1 VRVRD
6 LIRSAKGTMAM
17 VTDLKK
23 GGKTVCKTTKP
34 VKKGIVIPAKKTKST
49 AVKSMK
55 FETPKDLSPRMK
67 HIHKMA
73 QKYIIAQKK
82 KSVTRR
88 SKAVS
93 IVKTKD
99 GRKVYVKKMTNQKAR
114 SLVNPNEAP
123 KTRCV
128 RASRDRKA
136 MMQVVN
142 QYKVAHLNK
151 LREAR
156 VKASKKKTAFTPIKI
171 RKGASGLGKYNDKV
185 EKKNIKLQG
194 LPKDVTE
201 HKIRLALGA
210 SSKDVTD
217 VKIMPCKKDQNKKFA
232 MLSTPNELA
241 AKSVFASRVGKMRLG
256 SMAITKPCAEKV
268 TLTKE
273 QKELAKKEKA
283 ELKAKKAAIT
293 KKNRANQLENK
304 KAAKR
309 CSTHR
314 RSPKFAPTKVFRNRK
329 THQVYAVKKN
339 PAAKAPTK
347 GRSKMAG
354 HNRMRAMV
362 RLTRK

>member
-1 VRVRD
+1 
-6 LIRSAKGTMAM
+6 M
-17 VTDLKK
+17 
-23 GGKTVCKTTKP
+23 
-34 VKKGIVIPAKKTKST
+34 
-49 AVKSMK
+49 
-55 FETPKDLSPRMK
+55 
-67 HIHKMA
+67 
-73 QKYIIAQKK
+73 
-82 KSVTRR
+82 
-88 SKAVS
+88 
-93 IVKTKD
+93 
-99 GRKVYVKKMTNQKAR
+99 KMTNQKAR

-156 VKASKKKTAFTPIKI
+156 VKASKKKTTFTPIKI
-171 RKGASGLGKYNDKV
+171 KKGSSGLGKYNDKV

-194 LPKDVTE
+194 LPEDVTE

-217 VKIMPCKKDQNKKFA
+217 VKIMPCKKDQNKK
-232 MLSTPNELA
+232 
-241 AKSVFASRVGKMRLG
+241 
-256 SMAITKPCAEKV
+256 EK
-268 TLTKE
+268 T
-273 QKELAKKEKA
+273 

-293 KKNRANQLENK
+293 KQNRANQLENK

-339 PAAKAPTK
+339 PAAKATFK

>member
-1 VRVRD
+1 
-6 LIRSAKGTMAM
+6 
-17 VTDLKK
+17 
-23 GGKTVCKTTKP
+23 
-34 VKKGIVIPAKKTKST
+34 
-49 AVKSMK
+49 
-55 FETPKDLSPRMK
+55 
-67 HIHKMA
+67 MA

-142 QYKVAHLNK
+142 QYKVAHLN
-151 LREAR
+151 
-156 VKASKKKTAFTPIKI
+156 KI

>member
-1 VRVRD
+1 
-6 LIRSAKGTMAM
+6 
-17 VTDLKK
+17 
-23 GGKTVCKTTKP
+23 
-34 VKKGIVIPAKKTKST
+34 
-49 AVKSMK
+49 
-55 FETPKDLSPRMK
+55 
-67 HIHKMA
+67 
-73 QKYIIAQKK
+73 
-82 KSVTRR
+82 
-88 SKAVS
+88 
-93 IVKTKD
+93 
-99 GRKVYVKKMTNQKAR
+99 
-114 SLVNPNEAP
+114 
-123 KTRCV
+123 
-128 RASRDRKA
+128 

-241 AKSVFASRVGKMRLG
+241 AK
-256 SMAITKPCAEKV
+256 
-268 TLTKE
+268 
-273 QKELAKKEKA
+273 
-283 ELKAKKAAIT
+283 KAAIT

-314 RSPKFAPTKVFRNRK
+314 RSPKF
-329 THQVYAVKKN
+329 
-339 PAAKAPTK
+339 
-347 GRSKMAG
+347 
-354 HNRMRAMV
+354 
-362 RLTRK
+362 